1 MAFCFNSPPPRP
13 AATLQGKLIHRNS
26 RALAL
31 QYACEIED
39 LRISHFAVTGAIGIQ
54 AGVNLSELFTQKEN
68 DMTNRIFM
76 MLLLSAGL
84 ALSAFAQQTTSSAGA
99 QPAASASQAAP
110 ASQSMTASGEGPLQS
125 PRPKDFWDGD
135 EPSLTWLILHPF
147 ASKQYVRRHVQPI
160 QDRVNEL
167 DELTADA
174 SKMIRD
180 VDARAQKGIQLVSA
194 KTSLADEHTQDAAN
208 KAQMAHQTVASL
220 DTRIATDQTVVG
232 NIDQYTSGAQTE
244 IRFRPGQTVLSKQA
258 KDALDELAAQVKDN
272 HGYII
277 EVQGF
282 SAGRGQAAIA
292 NSKKMADS
300 VERYLVLNHE
310 VPAYRIYV
318 IGMGNASQEKHT
330 VGTRI
335 EVSLLKSDI
344 EQTAKQ

>member
-1 MAFCFNSPPPRP
+1 M
-13 AATLQGKLIHRNS
+13 K
-26 RALAL
+26 
-31 QYACEIED
+31 
-39 LRISHFAVTGAIGIQ
+39 
-54 AGVNLSELFTQKEN
+54 
-68 DMTNRIFM
+68 NRMFIA
-76 MLLLSAGL
+76 LLLSMGL
-84 ALSAFAQQTTSSAGA
+84 ALSAFAQQTTSSSSA
-99 QPAASASQAAP
+99 QPATSANQAAP
-110 ASQSMTASGEGPLQS
+110 ASQPMTVSGGEPLQPP
-125 PRPKDFWDGD
+125 PRQDFWDGD
-135 EPSLTWLILHPF
+135 EPSLTWLVLHPF
-147 ASKQYVRRHVQPI
+147 ASKAYVRRHVQPI

-167 DELTADA
+167 DEITGE
-174 SKMIRD
+174 SSRMIKE

-194 KTSLADEHTQDAAN
+194 KTSLADEHAQDAAN
-208 KAQMAHQTVASL
+208 KAQMARQTVASL
-220 DTRIATDQTVVG
+220 DTRVATDQTVVG
-232 NIDQYTSGAQTE
+232 NLDQYKAGAQTE

-258 KDALDELAAQVKDN
+258 KDALDELAAQVKGQ

-318 IGMGNASQEKHT
+318 IGMGNAPEEKRT

-335 EVSLLKSDI
+335 EVSLLKNGL